1 MIILIRGAGIVYI
14 ALCAFLSLL
23 KSSKLIPL
31 IFILSPY
38 KQSISVATLAHRKE
52 EDNASRVS
60 NNNDMNMNQ
69 IKKESND
76 AYGKLRDAA
85 MKAYHSLVVYGSSL
99 DLSSQSVDKENSN
112 NVVQQLSDVR
122 RSRLLEMGRKLWMTI
137 RNNPDLFN
145 DMISQDSSKVDGSGD
160 FVTSFEGL
168 KSKAVA
174 GGYARAVAARLVF
187 LNYIDTRCSVGGS
200 TPQLH
205 PVSDVA
211 SSKSTASLQELVFGL
226 KLFSRAGRVILEH
239 NKDARASFDSLSLA
253 ASCFDNISIMAT
265 NGNGEAADQ
274 LRDIIEEAFHA
285 ISMLSNSASL
295 FGQSDE
301 GGGDRIPRKKDA
313 GKNVAPWQSLVLK
326 NLERAESFVDAH
338 CNVSTS
344 TSKLAT
350 LSHYLPSLA
359 RLCLKHGSHFLKLG
373 EHENA
378 KKALR
383 ITLNAT
389 NQCLS
394 EVRKELDQESKS
406 SKSRQMLQ
414 NVEKEMVVVS
424 IESFYMLSASYQSSG
439 EKKKALMCLD
449 SVEKY
454 MNEQNDRDNALQ
466 TNITNTLS
474 SGKDFVF
481 SEGAATSA
489 LEGSKSHFDKDK
501 SDINNRLQTAHE
513 DARSRQAAERATL
526 TFSRIMVLHKSN
538 PSSDDE
544 SMIDQKM
551 KELVELALKFTDVSS
566 SPGFGSAQHA
576 VTPATNADKIFDLA
590 IECIRRVHVRRT
602 VSTVSSDGDDMD
614 NTYTDN
620 YQLLLHKLPKT
631 HFRRPFVML
640 DKLNAMLAVEFQVR
654 ESKLGDAKSI
664 RRLDSEAIQTAKEYL
679 AIVKTYSRGN
689 SSRDSADTTLF
700 VASTQSLSTDLLED
714 TKQAL
719 CTAVS
724 LYHTLEAH
732 DMCAQWSD
740 LLESVIQLSNKRSMS
755 LEDDTD
761 DLLGRIMTVKAH
773 ALSMSGNHTLGL
785 QTARE
790 AWTKVK
796 NVDSMVT
803 LFHCNLTNEK
813 SSPNNNTM
821 LEFDSALNELL
832 SAANETTVD
841 DILAAFPRL
850 SNSCVE
856 NEVSGGSEI
865 MLLTVQERW
874 IDFLIGSKTF
884 NQCLKDKDVSSSE
897 ISTVHSLFD
906 ILRAYLNN
914 FEHVVSF
921 KKNDSNF
928 SMSSNFEALCRI
940 IDGVLKL
947 LVQVRDTKKM
957 IPQKKTTGRRKKT
970 KSAED
975 VGDKTADVVVL
986 VWDDQTIKTLVGER
1000 SDCVWTA
1007 EQLWNIGNQ
1016 LMAISLGEISVE
1028 GSSDRD
1034 ARGIA
1039 AELFAASHDFCI
1051 LSEEE
1056 EGSSLSKGYL
1066 DYDVKFDPTKSVLP
1080 KFDKSSN
1087 ERLPCDISSEFSGQC
1102 LLISV
1107 AAAADYA
1114 SECMFNN
1121 SSKGVGHVDND
1132 VHILLS
1138 RSLHRLAHAQE
1149 EMLLNCDDENQ
1160 LSEVNKMTSLLSL
1173 RCLLGV
1179 GDDTQSHNSLINDG
1193 LAESLQK
1200 IHTDELAS
1208 SSLDED
1214 KSTQFVILRNVKLL
1228 ADAAEVKS
1236 MSQTSAALNRLCS
1249 SMLQQTSKF
1258 EVDIGGY
1265 TVSLGDTQRKIIE
1278 QATSVKEVVEAF
1290 QEISST
1296 VEKKKGNGRGD
1307 DGGAFY
1313 STGDLTWFATE
1324 AYNRALSLKMIGD
1337 SEAGKELFSFSLN
1350 LLPLCNKEFQSYRS
1364 VINAAFTHASAT
1376 TSHDTQ

>member
-1 MIILIRGAGIVYI
+1 
-14 ALCAFLSLL
+14 
-23 KSSKLIPL
+23 
-31 IFILSPY
+31 
-38 KQSISVATLAHRKE
+38 
-52 EDNASRVS
+52 
-60 NNNDMNMNQ
+60 
-69 IKKESND
+69 
-76 AYGKLRDAA
+76 
-85 MKAYHSLVVYGSSL
+85 
-99 DLSSQSVDKENSN
+99 
-112 NVVQQLSDVR
+112 
-122 RSRLLEMGRKLWMTI
+122 
-137 RNNPDLFN
+137 
-145 DMISQDSSKVDGSGD
+145 
-160 FVTSFEGL
+160 
-168 KSKAVA
+168 
-174 GGYARAVAARLVF
+174 
-187 LNYIDTRCSVGGS
+187 
-200 TPQLH
+200 
-205 PVSDVA
+205 
-211 SSKSTASLQELVFGL
+211 
-226 KLFSRAGRVILEH
+226 
-239 NKDARASFDSLSLA
+239 
-253 ASCFDNISIMAT
+253 
-265 NGNGEAADQ
+265 
-274 LRDIIEEAFHA
+274 
-285 ISMLSNSASL
+285 
-295 FGQSDE
+295 
-301 GGGDRIPRKKDA
+301 
-313 GKNVAPWQSLVLK
+313 
-326 NLERAESFVDAH
+326 
-338 CNVSTS
+338 
-344 TSKLAT
+344 
-350 LSHYLPSLA
+350 
-359 RLCLKHGSHFLKLG
+359 
-373 EHENA
+373 
-378 KKALR
+378 
-383 ITLNAT
+383 
-389 NQCLS
+389 
-394 EVRKELDQESKS
+394 
-406 SKSRQMLQ
+406 
-414 NVEKEMVVVS
+414 
-424 IESFYMLSASYQSSG
+424 
-439 EKKKALMCLD
+439 
-449 SVEKY
+449 
-454 MNEQNDRDNALQ
+454 
-466 TNITNTLS
+466 
-474 SGKDFVF
+474 
-481 SEGAATSA
+481 
-489 LEGSKSHFDKDK
+489 
-501 SDINNRLQTAHE
+501 
-513 DARSRQAAERATL
+513 
-526 TFSRIMVLHKSN
+526 MVLHKSN

-576 VTPATNADKIFDLA
+576 VTPTNSDKIFDLA

-602 VSTVSSDGDDMD
+602 ISTVSSGGDDMD
-614 NTYTDN
+614 NTYADN

-664 RRLDSEAIQTAKEYL
+664 RRLDSEALQTAKEYL

-700 VASTQSLSTDLLED
+700 AASTQSLSTDLLED

-732 DMCAQWSD
+732 EMCAQWSD

-803 LFHCNLTNEK
+803 LFHCNLANEK

-841 DILAAFPRL
+841 DVLAAFPRL

-874 IDFLIGSKTF
+874 IDLLISSKTF
-884 NQCLKDKDVSSSE
+884 NQCLKDKDVSSSD
-897 ISTVHSLFD
+897 ISTEHSLFD

-921 KKNDSNF
+921 KKDDSNF

-947 LVQVRDTKKM
+947 LVQVRDTKKLV
-957 IPQKKTTGRRKKT
+957 PQKKTTGRRKKI

-1016 LMAISLGEISVE
+1016 LMAISLGESSVE
-1028 GSSDRD
+1028 GISSDRD

-1039 AELFAASHDFCI
+1039 AEVFAASHDFCI

-1056 EGSSLSKGYL
+1056 EGGSLSKGYL

-1149 EMLLNCDDENQ
+1149 EMLLNCEDESQ

-1179 GDDTQSHNSLINDG
+1179 GDDGQASAALNEG
-1193 LAESLQK
+1193 LAEALRK
-1200 IHTDELAS
+1200 IHTDEQASSS

-1214 KSTQFVILRNVKLL
+1214 GSTQTQFVILRNVKLL

-1249 SMLQQTSKF
+1249 SMLQQTNKF

-1265 TVSLGDTQRKIIE
+1265 TISLGEIQRTIIK
-1278 QATSVKEVVEAF
+1278 QATSIKDVIHIFNDV
-1290 QEISST
+1290 SSI
-1296 VEKKKGNGRGD
+1296 VEKNQGS
-1307 DGGAFY
+1307 DGY
-1313 STGDLTWFATE
+1313 STSDLSWFATNS
-1324 AYNRALSLKMIGD
+1324 YNQAIQLKMIGD
-1337 SEAGKELFSFSLN
+1337 NEVATNLFTISLN
-1350 LLPLCNKEFQSYRS
+1350 LLPHCSKELQSYRA
-1364 VINAAFTHASAT
+1364 VITTAFTQANSS
-1376 TSHDTQ
+1376 TSREAYSLYSLY

>member
-1 MIILIRGAGIVYI
+1 
-14 ALCAFLSLL
+14 
-23 KSSKLIPL
+23 
-31 IFILSPY
+31 
-38 KQSISVATLAHRKE
+38 
-52 EDNASRVS
+52 
-60 NNNDMNMNQ
+60 
-69 IKKESND
+69 
-76 AYGKLRDAA
+76 
-85 MKAYHSLVVYGSSL
+85 
-99 DLSSQSVDKENSN
+99 
-112 NVVQQLSDVR
+112 
-122 RSRLLEMGRKLWMTI
+122 
-137 RNNPDLFN
+137 
-145 DMISQDSSKVDGSGD
+145 
-160 FVTSFEGL
+160 
-168 KSKAVA
+168 
-174 GGYARAVAARLVF
+174 
-187 LNYIDTRCSVGGS
+187 
-200 TPQLH
+200 
-205 PVSDVA
+205 
-211 SSKSTASLQELVFGL
+211 
-226 KLFSRAGRVILEH
+226 
-239 NKDARASFDSLSLA
+239 
-253 ASCFDNISIMAT
+253 
-265 NGNGEAADQ
+265 
-274 LRDIIEEAFHA
+274 
-285 ISMLSNSASL
+285 
-295 FGQSDE
+295 
-301 GGGDRIPRKKDA
+301 
-313 GKNVAPWQSLVLK
+313 
-326 NLERAESFVDAH
+326 
-338 CNVSTS
+338 
-344 TSKLAT
+344 
-350 LSHYLPSLA
+350 
-359 RLCLKHGSHFLKLG
+359 
-373 EHENA
+373 
-378 KKALR
+378 
-383 ITLNAT
+383 
-389 NQCLS
+389 
-394 EVRKELDQESKS
+394 
-406 SKSRQMLQ
+406 
-414 NVEKEMVVVS
+414 
-424 IESFYMLSASYQSSG
+424 
-439 EKKKALMCLD
+439 
-449 SVEKY
+449 
-454 MNEQNDRDNALQ
+454 
-466 TNITNTLS
+466 
-474 SGKDFVF
+474 
-481 SEGAATSA
+481 
-489 LEGSKSHFDKDK
+489 
-501 SDINNRLQTAHE
+501 
-513 DARSRQAAERATL
+513 
-526 TFSRIMVLHKSN
+526 MVLHKSN

-664 RRLDSEAIQTAKEYL
+664 RRLDSEALQTAKEYL
-679 AIVKTYSRGN
+679 AIVKTFSRGGT
-689 SSRDSADTTLF
+689 SRDSADTTLF
-700 VASTQSLSTDLLED
+700 AASTQSLSTDLLED

-724 LYHTLEAH
+724 LYHSLEAH
-732 DMCAQWSD
+732 EMCAQWSD

-755 LEDDTD
+755 LEDDTE

-803 LFHCNLTNEK
+803 LFHCNLANGK
-813 SSPNNNTM
+813 SSPNDNTM

-841 DILAAFPRL
+841 GVLAAFPRL

-856 NEVSGGSEI
+856 NEMTEGNGSEV

-874 IDFLIGSKTF
+874 IDLLISSKTF

-897 ISTVHSLFD
+897 ISTEHSLFD

-921 KKNDSNF
+921 KKDDSSF

-947 LVQVRDTKKM
+947 LVQVRDTKKLV
-957 IPQKKTTGRRKKT
+957 PQKKTTGPRKKT
-970 KSAED
+970 KSADDAAE
-975 VGDKTADVVVL
+975 KSDVVVL

-1016 LMAISLGEISVE
+1016 LMAISLGEAASVK
-1028 GSSDRD
+1028 GISSDRD

-1039 AELFAASHDFCI
+1039 AEVFAASHDFCI

-1114 SECMFNN
+1114 SKCMFNN

-1149 EMLLNCDDENQ
+1149 EMLLNCEDESQ
-1160 LSEVNKMTSLLSL
+1160 LNEVNKMTSLLAL

-1179 GDDTQSHNSLINDG
+1179 GDDGQASAALNEG
-1193 LAESLQK
+1193 LAEALRK
-1200 IHTDELAS
+1200 IHTDEQASSS

-1214 KSTQFVILRNVKLL
+1214 ESTQFVILRNVKLL

-1236 MSQTSAALNRLCS
+1236 MSQTSTALNRLCS
-1249 SMLQQTSKF
+1249 SMLQQTNKF

-1265 TVSLGDTQRKIIE
+1265 TVSLSEIQRKIIE
-1278 QATSVKEVVEAF
+1278 LATSVKDVIHIFNDV
-1290 QEISST
+1290 SSI
-1296 VEKKKGNGRGD
+1296 VEKNQGS
-1307 DGGAFY
+1307 DGY
-1313 STGDLTWFATE
+1313 STSDLSWFATNS
-1324 AYNRALSLKMIGD
+1324 YNQAIQLKMIGD
-1337 SEAGKELFSFSLN
+1337 NEVAKELFSFSLN
-1350 LLPLCNKEFQSYRS
+1350 LLPFCNKEFQSYRS
-1364 VINAAFTHASAT
+1364 VITEAFSQANSS
-1376 TSHDTQ
+1376 TSDTLTNIWNLVE